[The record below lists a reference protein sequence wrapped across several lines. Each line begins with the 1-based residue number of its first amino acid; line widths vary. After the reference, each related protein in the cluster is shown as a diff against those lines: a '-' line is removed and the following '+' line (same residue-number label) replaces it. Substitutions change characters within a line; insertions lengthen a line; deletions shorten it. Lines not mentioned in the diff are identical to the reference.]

1 MENSSKLNA
10 QSAAKGVAI
19 LSIAMLFV
27 KLMSLLYVPALR
39 AILKPEGIGVYY
51 SCYQIFQYFYIIG
64 NSGLPVAISKIV
76 SEFIALG
83 NYKDAVKTFKMARAM
98 AFIVGLLLTLMLFI
112 FAGPLAKS
120 MNSEQSTYALMALSP
135 TILITTIL
143 CAYKGYF
150 QGRGNMTPT
159 AISQIIEQVFNTAFS
174 LIFAYLLIGY
184 GNEYGAAG
192 GTVGT
197 TLGAL
202 VAAIYFFR
210 FYKKN
215 KANNIPLGYSH
226 KGIERASNEEIARKI
241 LFYAIP
247 ITIGIAIQQAGTLV
261 DLKLVKSRLDIAGF
275 DKSNIE
281 ILWGILSQYTVL
293 INVPLALVSSLS
305 ISIVPIIS
313 AHSATKDRKSLR
325 NSVNTSVKAS
335 YLITVPSA
343 VGLSVFS
350 LQILQLL
357 KLDLNISNLLF
368 YGSYVIILMAIVYL
382 QTSILQGLGKVKA
395 VTVFSVIGLLG
406 KIIANYVFVAVPQ
419 INILGAIIGNA
430 ISFLIMLIL
439 NQILINKSLKIKVS
453 IIRPIVKP
461 FIASG
466 VMAIVGLLWYNL
478 VYKVFLMLSRGY
490 IANALSIITTIF
502 VAVIVYFIS
511 LIYIGGIRKRDLQMI
526 PKKILR
532 FIPEKLLLKI
542 RQ

>member
-1 MENSSKLNA
+1 MGNSSKLNA

>member
-1 MENSSKLNA
+1 MGNSSKLNT

-19 LSIAMLFV
+19 LSMAMLFV

-64 NSGLPVAISKIV
+64 NAGLPVAISKIV

-98 AFIVGLLLTLMLFI
+98 AFMLGIVLTLLLFLF
-112 FAGPLAKS
+112 AEPLAKS

-159 AISQIIEQVFNTAFS
+159 AISQVIEQVFNTAFS

-210 FYKKN
+210 FYEKN

-226 KGIERASNEEIARKI
+226 KGIERASNEEIAKKI

-261 DLKLVKSRLDIAGF
+261 DLKLVKGRLDIAGF

-281 ILWGILSQYTVL
+281 ILWGVLSQYTVL

-313 AHSATKDRKSLR
+313 AHSATKDKKSLR
-325 NSVNTSVKAS
+325 NSVNTSVKAT

-357 KLDLNISNLLF
+357 KLDLSISKLLF

-395 VTVFSVIGLLG
+395 VTIFSVIGLIG
-406 KIIANYVFVAVPQ
+406 KIIANYVFVAIPE

-439 NQILINKSLKIKVS
+439 NQVLINQSLKIKVS
-453 IIRPIVKP
+453 IVRPIIKP
-461 FIASG
+461 FIASAA
-466 VMAIVGLLWYNL
+466 MATVGLIWYNL
-478 VYKVFLMLSRGY
+478 VYKVFLMLSKGY
-490 IANALSIITTIF
+490 VANALSIATTIF
-502 VAVIVYFIS
+502 IAAVVYFVS
-511 LIYIGGIRKRDLQMI
+511 LVYIGGIRKRDIQVL
-526 PKKILR
+526 PRKLVR
-532 FIPEKLLLKI
+532 FIPKKLLLKI
-542 RQ
+542 R

>member
-1 MENSSKLNA
+1 MGNSSKLNT

-19 LSIAMLFV
+19 LSMAMLFV
-27 KLMSLLYVPALR
+27 KLMSLLYVPVLR

-83 NYKDAVKTFKMARAM
+83 NYKDALKTFKMARAM
-98 AFIVGLLLTLMLFI
+98 AFILGLVLTLLLFLF
-112 FAGPLAKS
+112 AEPLAKS

-159 AISQIIEQVFNTAFS
+159 AISQVIEQVFNTGFS

-210 FYKKN
+210 FYNKN
-215 KANNIPLGYSH
+215 RANNIPLGYSH
-226 KGIERASNEEIARKI
+226 KGIERASNEEIAKKI

-261 DLKLVKSRLDIAGF
+261 DLKLVKGRLDIAGF

-313 AHSATKDRKSLR
+313 AHSATKDKKSLR
-325 NSVNTSVKAS
+325 NSVNTSVKAA

-357 KLDLNISNLLF
+357 KLDLDISNLLF

-395 VTVFSVIGLLG
+395 VTIFSVIGLIG
-406 KIIANYVFVAVPQ
+406 KIIANYVFVAIPE

-439 NQILINKSLKIKVS
+439 NQLLINQSLKIRVS
-453 IIRPIVKP
+453 IVRPIIKP
-461 FIASG
+461 FIASAA
-466 VMAIVGLLWYNL
+466 MATVGLIWYNL
-478 VYKVFLMLSRGY
+478 VYKVFLMLSKGY
-490 IANALSIITTIF
+490 IANALSIATTIF
-502 VAVIVYFIS
+502 VAVIVYFVS
-511 LIYIGGIRKRDLQMI
+511 LIYIGGIRKRDLQVI
-526 PKKILR
+526 PRKLIR
-532 FIPEKLLLKI
+532 FIPKKLLLKI
-542 RQ
+542 R

>member
-1 MENSSKLNA
+1 MGNSSKLNT

-19 LSIAMLFV
+19 LSMAMLFV

-64 NSGLPVAISKIV
+64 NAGLPVAISKIV

-98 AFIVGLLLTLMLFI
+98 AFMLGLLLTLLLFL
-112 FAGPLAKS
+112 FAEPLAKS
-120 MNSEQSTYALMALSP
+120 MNSEQSAYALMALSP

-159 AISQIIEQVFNTAFS
+159 AISQVIEQIFNIGFS

-210 FYKKN
+210 FYEKN
-215 KANNIPLGYSH
+215 RANNIPLGYSH
-226 KGIERASNEEIARKI
+226 KGIERASNEEIAKKI

-261 DLKLVKSRLDIAGF
+261 DLKLVKGRLDIAGF

-313 AHSATKDRKSLR
+313 AHSATKDKKSLR
-325 NSVNTSVKAS
+325 NSVNTSVKAA

-357 KLDLNISNLLF
+357 KLDLNISGLLF

-395 VTVFSVIGLLG
+395 VTIFSVIGLIG
-406 KIIANYVFVAVPQ
+406 KIIANYVFVAIPE

-430 ISFLIMLIL
+430 ISFFIMLIL
-439 NQILINKSLKIKVS
+439 NQLLINQSLKIKVS
-453 IIRPIVKP
+453 IIRPIIKP
-461 FIASG
+461 FIASAA
-466 VMAIVGLLWYNL
+466 MATVGLIWYNL
-478 VYKVFLMLSRGY
+478 VYKVFLMLSKGY
-490 IANALSIITTIF
+490 IANALSIATTIF
-502 VAVIVYFIS
+502 VAIVVYFVS
-511 LIYIGGIRKRDLQMI
+511 LIYIGGIRKKDLQVL
-526 PKKILR
+526 PKKLIR
-532 FIPEKLLLKI
+532 FIPKNLLLKI
-542 RQ
+542 R

>member
-1 MENSSKLNA
+1 MGNSSKLNT

-19 LSIAMLFV
+19 LSMAMLFV
-27 KLMSLLYVPALR
+27 KLMSLFYVPVLR
-39 AILKPEGIGVYY
+39 AILKEEGIGVYY
-51 SCYQIFQYFYIIG
+51 SSYQIFQYFYIIA
-64 NSGLPVAISKIV
+64 NAGLPVAISKIV
-76 SEFIALG
+76 SEFVALG
-83 NYKDAVKTFKMARAM
+83 NYKDAVKTFKMTRAM
-98 AFIVGLLLTLMLFI
+98 AFILGLVLTLLLFLF
-112 FAGPLAKS
+112 AEPLAKS
-120 MNSEQSTYALMALSP
+120 MNSEQSTYAIRALSP

-159 AISQIIEQVFNTAFS
+159 AISQVIEQIFNTGFS

-215 KANNIPLGYSH
+215 RANNIPLGYSH
-226 KGIERASNEEIARKI
+226 KGIERASNEEIAKKI

-261 DLKLVKSRLDIAGF
+261 DLKLVKGRLDIAGF

-313 AHSATKDRKSLR
+313 AHSATKDKKSLR
-325 NSVNTSVKAS
+325 NSVNTSVKAT

-350 LQILQLL
+350 LQILKLL

-395 VTVFSVIGLLG
+395 VTIFSVIGLIG
-406 KIIANYVFVAVPQ
+406 KIIANYVFVAIPE

-439 NQILINKSLKIKVS
+439 NQLLINQSLKIKVS
-453 IIRPIVKP
+453 IVRPIIKP
-461 FIASG
+461 FIASA
-466 VMAIVGLLWYNL
+466 VMATVGLIWYNL
-478 VYKVFLMLSRGY
+478 VYKVFLMLSKGY
-490 IANALSIITTIF
+490 IANALSIVTTIF
-502 VAVIVYFIS
+502 VAAVVYFVS
-511 LIYIGGIRKRDLQMI
+511 LIYIGGIRKRDIQVL
-526 PKKILR
+526 PRKLVR
-532 FIPEKLLLKI
+532 FIPKKLLLKI
-542 RQ
+542 R

>member
-1 MENSSKLNA
+1 MGNSSKLNT

-19 LSIAMLFV
+19 LSMAMLFV

-64 NSGLPVAISKIV
+64 NAGLPVAISKIV

-98 AFIVGLLLTLMLFI
+98 AFMLGLVLTLLLFLF
-112 FAGPLAKS
+112 AEPLAKS
-120 MNSEQSTYALMALSP
+120 MNSEQSAYALMALSP

-150 QGRGNMTPT
+150 QGRGNMIPT
-159 AISQIIEQVFNTAFS
+159 AISQVIEQIFNIGFS

-210 FYKKN
+210 FYEKN
-215 KANNIPLGYSH
+215 RANNIPLGYSH
-226 KGIERASNEEIARKI
+226 KGIERASNEEIAKKI

-261 DLKLVKSRLDIAGF
+261 DLKLVKGRLDIAGF

-313 AHSATKDRKSLR
+313 AHSATKDKKSLR
-325 NSVNTSVKAS
+325 NSVNTSVKAA

-357 KLDLNISNLLF
+357 KLDLNISSLLF

-395 VTVFSVIGLLG
+395 VTIFSVIGLIG
-406 KIIANYVFVAVPQ
+406 KIIANYVFVAIPE

-439 NQILINKSLKIKVS
+439 NQLLINQSLKIKVS
-453 IIRPIVKP
+453 IIRPIIKP
-461 FIASG
+461 FIASAA
-466 VMAIVGLLWYNL
+466 MATVGLIWYNL
-478 VYKVFLMLSRGY
+478 VYKVFLMLSKGY
-490 IANALSIITTIF
+490 IANALSMATTIF
-502 VAVIVYFIS
+502 VAIVVYFIS
-511 LIYIGGIRKRDLQMI
+511 LIYIGGIRKKDLQVL
-526 PKKILR
+526 PKKLIR
-532 FIPEKLLLKI
+532 FIPKNLLLKI
-542 RQ
+542 R

>member
-1 MENSSKLNA
+1 MGNSSKLNT

-19 LSIAMLFV
+19 LSMAMLFV
-27 KLMSLLYVPALR
+27 KLMSLLYVPVLR

-64 NSGLPVAISKIV
+64 NAGLPVAISKIV

-98 AFIVGLLLTLMLFI
+98 AFMLGLVLTLLLFF
-112 FAGPLAKS
+112 FAEPLAKS

-159 AISQIIEQVFNTAFS
+159 AISQVIEQVFNIGFS

-210 FYKKN
+210 FYEKN
-215 KANNIPLGYSH
+215 RANNIPLGYSH
-226 KGIERASNEEIARKI
+226 KGIERASNEEIAKKI

-261 DLKLVKSRLDIAGF
+261 DLKLVKGRLDIAGF

-313 AHSATKDRKSLR
+313 AHSATKDKKSLR
-325 NSVNTSVKAS
+325 NSVNTSVKAT

-395 VTVFSVIGLLG
+395 VTIFSVIGLIG
-406 KIIANYVFVAVPQ
+406 KIIANYVFVAIPE

-439 NQILINKSLKIKVS
+439 NQLLINQSLKIKVS
-453 IIRPIVKP
+453 IIRPIIKP
-461 FIASG
+461 FIASAA
-466 VMAIVGLLWYNL
+466 MATVGLIWYNL
-478 VYKVFLMLSRGY
+478 VYKIFLMLSKGY
-490 IANALSIITTIF
+490 IANALSIATTIF
-502 VAVIVYFIS
+502 VAAVVYFVS
-511 LIYIGGIRKRDLQMI
+511 LIYIGGIRKKDLQVI
-526 PKKILR
+526 PRKLIR
-532 FIPEKLLLKI
+532 FIPKKLLLKI
-542 RQ
+542 R